1 MISKS
6 ALDIAALLRS
16 MRGKAA
22 KPSAPSL
29 DAYYRKV
36 LSTADPQYAKR
47 LGVLLNDKLTS
58 VTKTAELDSSVALP
72 ASAALL
78 GASAVAGGVPL
89 AKYVATVAPH
99 AGKGMNILRQEAVAK
114 LRAMALMQMLK
125 RSPAILNFKKTAEE
139 LSPAEAV
146 LLASG
151 TGLGTGALL
160 AAGVK
165 ARKGNRVLSRAGKLT
180 GLALGLPLLYYPA
193 KRILKNVDKD
203 LPSDLAWMLSKMTE
217 PVRNAAKERARR
229 NAVTKLT
236 DSSIDTTGVYKSASE
251 DIAPYVAAGTAGTGG
266 FALGALGAAK
276 AMEKRLPKDVFDY
289 VVSEYFR
296 GNGRTIPKVIKH
308 TAPILGAVSLGLAGR
323 SMYKNSKPFL
333 SAILHEIRRRRGLV

>member
-89 AKYVATVAPH
+89 AKYLMESAPYHGKALDTVYKEGVKRLRWKALMAMPH
-99 AGKGMNILRQEAVAK
+99 VLKYLNKHNILRKTASDSEDLAALAGIAGATGLGAGAMLAAGSKARDGSRLLKNVQKGTGIALALPALYYAAKRLYANKDNARLLFNNTVDAVKAK
-114 LRAMALMQMLK
+114 MG
-125 RSPAILNFKKTAEE
+125 KTAEE
-139 LSPAEAV
+139 IDFAPYAV
-146 LLASG
+146 TGGAGLA
-151 TGLGTGALL
+151 GA
-160 AAGVK
+160 AAGAYPV
-165 ARKGNRVLSRAGKLT
+165 ARLMDKRIRRDAVEAAIIDVLT
-180 GLALGLPLLYYPA
+180 G
-193 KRILKNVDKD
+193 
-203 LPSDLAWMLSKMTE
+203 
-217 PVRNAAKERARR
+217 NAHNNTPKAMK
-229 NAVTKLT
+229 
-236 DSSIDTTGVYKSASE
+236 Y
-251 DIAPYVAAGTAGTGG
+251 GTR
-266 FALGALGAAK
+266 ALGALG
-276 AMEKRLPKDVFDY
+276 
-289 VVSEYFR
+289 
-296 GNGRTIPKVIKH
+296 
-308 TAPILGAVSLGLAGR
+308 LGLGGYGAYQTMG
-323 SMYKNSKPFL
+323 KPLINLYRQLAPHMKGVPKKELLRTFL
-333 SAILHEIRRRRGLV
+333 NAARGAK